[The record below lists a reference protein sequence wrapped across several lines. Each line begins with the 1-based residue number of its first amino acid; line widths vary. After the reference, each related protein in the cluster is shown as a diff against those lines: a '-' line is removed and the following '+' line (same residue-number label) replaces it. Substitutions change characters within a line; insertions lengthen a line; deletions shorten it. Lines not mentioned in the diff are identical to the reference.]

1 MKVHFTTLGCPKNQ
15 VDSELMLGMLT
26 QAGFPLVERAEDAE
40 CLVVNTCA
48 FIDRAREESID
59 TILEL
64 AKLKKEGSCR
74 ALIVTG
80 CLT

>member
-1 MKVHFTTLGCPKNQ
+1 M
-15 VDSELMLGMLT
+15 
-26 QAGFPLVERAEDAE
+26 ERAEDAE

-64 AKLKKEGSCR
+64 AKLKKRGPA
-74 ALIVTG
+74 ALSS
-80 CLT
+80 